1 MKKCYYNVYSMNPS
15 LFGTGQTG
23 QERGRFLGKA
33 FIHFGH
39 LHQLFIYEQNQWLI
53 VGWFSGEPG

>member
-23 QERGRFLGKA
+23 QERGRFLGKDDS
-33 FIHFGH
+33 FQT
-39 LHQLFIYEQNQWLI
+39 LWP
-53 VGWFSGEPG
+53 ST